1 LFYRLNGCCTK
12 FDLDQSAAYSLASYY
27 AQFVAI
33 KSATEMSHIVPDPV
47 DEDLLRRLE
56 RSGPRYTSYPT
67 ADRFVEAFG
76 PDAYRTW
83 TAKRNIGGIIRPLS
97 LYVHIPF
104 CDSPCFYCACNKII
118 TRDES
123 IVENYLHYLEQEI
136 AVQGELF
143 RSDPDVVQ
151 LHWGGGTPTYLKHDE
166 MRQLMAA
173 IRSHFR
179 LAAEGEYSVEIDP
192 RTADEET
199 MAVLADL
206 GFNRASFGVQ
216 DFDPVVQKAVN
227 RVQTRE
233 ETVCVVRAACREG
246 FKSVNIDLIYGL
258 PHQTVVGFNSTLD
271 SVIAMDPDRVS
282 IYSYAH
288 LPNRFKAQ
296 RRIHEANLP
305 DVGTKLQL
313 LGLAIKRMTDAGY
326 IYIGMDHFAKLDD
339 ELTQAQR
346 QGRLHRNFQGY
357 STYADCDMVALGV
370 SSIGKIGP
378 TYSQNFKELEDYY
391 ECLDRGLLPIMR
403 GIELTADDLVR
414 RAVIQTLMCH
424 FELSKEAIEKAH
436 VVEFD
441 NYFGPELLEL
451 EGFERQG
458 LLSLEDCWINVTQ
471 RGRFAI
477 RDICMVFDKYLRTDR
492 ERRSYSKLI

>member
-1 LFYRLNGCCTK
+1 MNNF
-12 FDLDQSAAYSLASYY
+12 
-27 AQFVAI
+27 
-33 KSATEMSHIVPDPV
+33 VPDPV
-47 DEDLLRRLE
+47 DADLLRRLE

-76 PDAYRTW
+76 PDAYRAW
-83 TAKRNIGGIIRPLS
+83 TAKRNIGGIIRPIS

-151 LHWGGGTPTYLKHDE
+151 LHWGGGTPTFLKHDE
-166 MRQLMAA
+166 LRQLMTV

-192 RTADEET
+192 RTADGET

-216 DFDPVVQKAVN
+216 DFDPAVQKAVN
-227 RVQTRE
+227 RIQTRE
-233 ETVCVVRAACREG
+233 ETLRVISAARDEG
-246 FKSVNIDLIYGL
+246 FKSINIDLIYGL

-296 RRIHEANLP
+296 RRINEANLP

-326 IYIGMDHFAKLDD
+326 IYIGMDHFAKPQD
-339 ELTQAQR
+339 ELALAQR

-441 NYFGPELLEL
+441 NYFALELLEL

>member
-1 LFYRLNGCCTK
+1 MFHCLSCCCTK
-12 FDLDQSAAYSLASYY
+12 FDLDQSAAHSLASYY
-27 AQFVAI
+27 AQFAAM
-33 KSATEMSHIVPDPV
+33 KSARKMSNIIPDPMGV
-47 DEDLLRRLE
+47 DADLLWRLE

-76 PDAYRTW
+76 PDAYRNW

-104 CDSPCFYCACNKII
+104 CSSPCFYCACNKIV
-118 TRDES
+118 TRDRGK
-123 IVENYLHYLEQEI
+123 VAHYLHYLLREI
-136 AVQGELF
+136 AMQGELF

-151 LHWGGGTPTYLKHDE
+151 LHWGGGTPTFLKHEE

-173 IRSHFR
+173 TRSYFR
-179 LAAEGEYSVEIDP
+179 MVAEGEYSVEIDP
-192 RTADEET
+192 RTVDEET
-199 MAVLADL
+199 MAVLAEL

-227 RVQTRE
+227 RIQTKE
-233 ETVCVVRAACREG
+233 ETLRVIRAARHEG
-246 FKSVNIDLIYGL
+246 FKSINIDLIYGL
-258 PHQTVVGFNSTLD
+258 PHQNVVSFNDTLD

-288 LPNRFKAQ
+288 LPTRFKGQ

-305 DVGTKLQL
+305 DAGTKLQL
-313 LGLAIKRMTDAGY
+313 LGLAIKRMIDAGY
-326 IYIGMDHFAKLDD
+326 IYIGMDHFAKPQD
-339 ELTQAQR
+339 ELAQAQR

-370 SSIGKIGP
+370 SAIGKIGP
-378 TYSQNFKELEDYY
+378 TYCQNFKELQDYY
-391 ECLDRGLLPIMR
+391 DCLDRRKLPIMR

-414 RAVIQTLMCH
+414 RAVIQSLMCH

-436 VVEFD
+436 VLEFD
-441 NYFGPELLEL
+441 NYFAPELEEL
-451 EGFERQG
+451 EGFECQG
-458 LLSLEDCWINVTQ
+458 
-471 RGRFAI
+471 
-477 RDICMVFDKYLRTDR
+477 
-492 ERRSYSKLI
+492 

>member
-1 LFYRLNGCCTK
+1 MHNLVKMMPT
-12 FDLDQSAAYSLASYY
+12 
-27 AQFVAI
+27 V
-33 KSATEMSHIVPDPV
+33 EMNNFVPDPLGV
-47 DEDLLRRLE
+47 DAGLLRRLE

-123 IVENYLHYLEQEI
+123 IVENYLRYLEQEI

-151 LHWGGGTPTYLKHDE
+151 LHWGGGTPTFLKHDE
-166 MRQLMAA
+166 LRQLMAV

-192 RTADEET
+192 RTADGET
-199 MAVLADL
+199 MAVLAEL

-233 ETVCVVRAACREG
+233 ETVRVIRAARHEG

-258 PHQTVVGFNSTLD
+258 PHQNVVSFNETLD
-271 SVIAMDPDRVS
+271 CVIAMDPDRVS

-296 RRIHEANLP
+296 RRINEANLP
-305 DVGTKLQL
+305 DAGTKLQL

-357 STYADCDMVALGV
+357 STYADCDLVALGV
-370 SSIGKIGP
+370 SAIGKIGP
-378 TYSQNFKELEDYY
+378 TYSQNFRTLEEYY
-391 ECLDRGLLPIMR
+391 DCLNRGLVPIMR

-414 RAVIQTLMCH
+414 RAVIQALMCH

-441 NYFGPELLEL
+441 NYFAPELLEL

-458 LLSLEDCWINVTQ
+458 LLTLEDCWINVTP

-477 RDICMVFDKYLRTDR
+477 RDICMVFDKYLRTDL
-492 ERRSYSKLI
+492 ERRRYSKLI

>member
-1 LFYRLNGCCTK
+1 MHNLVKMMPT
-12 FDLDQSAAYSLASYY
+12 
-27 AQFVAI
+27 V
-33 KSATEMSHIVPDPV
+33 EMNNFVPDPLGV
-47 DEDLLRRLE
+47 DAGLLRRLE

-123 IVENYLHYLEQEI
+123 IVENYLRYLEQEI

-151 LHWGGGTPTYLKHDE
+151 LHWGGGTPTFLKHDE
-166 MRQLMAA
+166 LRQLMAV

-192 RTADEET
+192 RTADGET
-199 MAVLADL
+199 MAVLAEL

-233 ETVCVVRAACREG
+233 ETVCVIRAARHEG

-258 PHQTVVGFNSTLD
+258 PHQNVVSFNETLD
-271 SVIAMDPDRVS
+271 CVIAMDPDRVS

-296 RRIHEANLP
+296 RRINEANLP
-305 DVGTKLQL
+305 DAGTKLQL

-357 STYADCDMVALGV
+357 STYADCDLVALGV
-370 SSIGKIGP
+370 SAIGKIGP
-378 TYSQNFKELEDYY
+378 TYSQNFRTLEEYY
-391 ECLDRGLLPIMR
+391 DCLNRGQLPIMR

-414 RAVIQTLMCH
+414 RAVIQALMCH

-441 NYFGPELLEL
+441 NYFAPELLEL

-458 LLSLEDCWINVTQ
+458 LLTLEDCWINVTP

-477 RDICMVFDKYLRTDR
+477 RDICMVFDKYLRTDL
-492 ERRSYSKLI
+492 ERRRYSKLI

>member
-1 LFYRLNGCCTK
+1 V
-12 FDLDQSAAYSLASYY
+12 AAAPSLIWINLPLA
-27 AQFVAI
+27 AWGHIMHNLV
-33 KSATEMSHIVPDPV
+33 KMMPTVEMNNFVPDPLGV
-47 DEDLLRRLE
+47 DAGLLRRLE

-123 IVENYLHYLEQEI
+123 IVENYLRYLEQEI

-151 LHWGGGTPTYLKHDE
+151 LHWGGGTPTFLKHDE
-166 MRQLMAA
+166 LRQLMAV

-192 RTADEET
+192 RTADGET
-199 MAVLADL
+199 MAVLAEL

-233 ETVCVVRAACREG
+233 ETVCVIRAARHEG

-258 PHQTVVGFNSTLD
+258 PHQNVVSFNETLD
-271 SVIAMDPDRVS
+271 CVIAMDPDRVS

-296 RRIHEANLP
+296 RRINEANLP
-305 DVGTKLQL
+305 DAGTKLQL

-357 STYADCDMVALGV
+357 STYADCDLVALGV
-370 SSIGKIGP
+370 SAIGKIGP
-378 TYSQNFKELEDYY
+378 TYSQNFRTLEEYY
-391 ECLDRGLLPIMR
+391 DCLNRGQLPIMR

-414 RAVIQTLMCH
+414 RAVIQALMCH

-441 NYFGPELLEL
+441 NYFAPELLEL

-458 LLSLEDCWINVTQ
+458 LLTLEDCWINVTP

-477 RDICMVFDKYLRTDR
+477 RDICMVFDKYLRTDL
-492 ERRSYSKLI
+492 ERRRYSKLI

>member
-1 LFYRLNGCCTK
+1 MSKPASGH
-12 FDLDQSAAYSLASYY
+12 LDMDA
-27 AQFVAI
+27 
-33 KSATEMSHIVPDPV
+33 
-47 DEDLLRRLE
+47 DLLLRLE

-76 PDAYRTW
+76 PDAYRAW

-104 CDSPCFYCACNKII
+104 CGSPCFYCACNRII
-118 TRDES
+118 SRDES
-123 IVENYLHYLEQEI
+123 IVENYLHYLEREI
-136 AVQGELF
+136 VMQGELF
-143 RSDPDVVQ
+143 HSSPDVTQ
-151 LHWGGGTPTYLKHDE
+151 LHWGGGTPTFLKHEE
-166 MRQLMAA
+166 MRQLMAM
-173 IRSHFR
+173 IHRHFR
-179 LAAEGEYSVEIDP
+179 LATEGEYSVEIDP
-192 RTADEET
+192 RTADGET
-199 MAVLADL
+199 MAVLAEL

-227 RVQTRE
+227 RIQTRE
-233 ETVCVVRAACREG
+233 ETLHVVRAARREG
-246 FKSVNIDLIYGL
+246 FRSINIDLIYGL
-258 PHQTVVGFNSTLD
+258 PHQNVGGFNSTLE

-288 LPNRFKAQ
+288 LPGRFKAQ
-296 RRIHEANLP
+296 RRINEADLP
-305 DVGTKLQL
+305 DTGAKLKL
-313 LGLAIKRMTDAGY
+313 LELAIKRMTEAGY
-326 IYIGMDHFAKLDD
+326 IYIGMDHFAKPQD
-339 ELTQAQR
+339 ELALAQR

-357 STYADCDMVALGV
+357 STYADCDLVALGV
-370 SSIGKIGP
+370 SAIGKIGP

-441 NYFGPELLEL
+441 NYFAPELLEL
-451 EGFERQG
+451 ESFERQR
-458 LLSLEDCWINVTQ
+458 LLTLEDCWINVTP

-477 RDICMVFDKYLRTDR
+477 RDICMVFDKYLRTDLEHSR
-492 ERRSYSKLI
+492 YSKLI

>member
-1 LFYRLNGCCTK
+1 
-12 FDLDQSAAYSLASYY
+12 
-27 AQFVAI
+27 
-33 KSATEMSHIVPDPV
+33 MSNFVPDPMGV
-47 DEDLLRRLE
+47 DADLLWRLE

-76 PDAYRTW
+76 PDAYRAW

-104 CDSPCFYCACNKII
+104 CSSPCFYCGCNKIV
-118 TRDES
+118 TRDRS
-123 IVENYLHYLEQEI
+123 KVAHYLHYLLREI
-136 AVQGELF
+136 AMQGELF
-143 RSDPDVVQ
+143 HSDPDVVQ
-151 LHWGGGTPTYLKHDE
+151 LHWGGGTPTFLEHEE

-173 IRSHFR
+173 TRSHFR

-192 RTADEET
+192 RTVDEET
-199 MAVLADL
+199 MAVLAEL

-227 RVQTRE
+227 REQTRE
-233 ETVCVVRAACREG
+233 ETLRVIRAARREG

-258 PHQTVVGFNSTLD
+258 PHQNVVSFNETLD
-271 SVIAMDPDRVS
+271 YVIAMDPDRVS

-288 LPNRFKAQ
+288 LPNLFKGQ
-296 RRIHEANLP
+296 RRINEANLP
-305 DVGTKLQL
+305 DAGTKLQL
-313 LGLAIKRMTDAGY
+313 LALAIKRMIDAGY
-326 IYIGMDHFAKLDD
+326 IYIGMDHFAKPQD
-339 ELTQAQR
+339 ELAQAQR
-346 QGRLHRNFQGY
+346 QGRLQRNFQGY
-357 STYADCDMVALGV
+357 STYPDCDMVALGV
-370 SSIGKIGP
+370 SAIGKIGP
-378 TYSQNFKELEDYY
+378 TYSQNFKNLKDYY
-391 ECLDRGLLPIMR
+391 DCLDRVQLPIMR

-414 RAVIQTLMCH
+414 RAVIHALMCH

-441 NYFGPELLEL
+441 NYFATEL
-451 EGFERQG
+451 EELQGFERQG
-458 LLSLEDCWINVTQ
+458 LLTLEERWINVTP

-492 ERRSYSKLI
+492 EHRRYSKQI

>member
-1 LFYRLNGCCTK
+1 MHNLVKMMPT
-12 FDLDQSAAYSLASYY
+12 
-27 AQFVAI
+27 V
-33 KSATEMSHIVPDPV
+33 EMNNFVPDPLGV
-47 DEDLLRRLE
+47 DAGLLRRLE

-123 IVENYLHYLEQEI
+123 IVENYLRYLEQEI

-151 LHWGGGTPTYLKHDE
+151 LHWGGGTPTFLKHDE
-166 MRQLMAA
+166 LRQLMAV

-192 RTADEET
+192 RTADGET
-199 MAVLADL
+199 MAVLAEL

-233 ETVCVVRAACREG
+233 ETVCVIRAARHEG

-258 PHQTVVGFNSTLD
+258 PHQNVVSFNETLD
-271 SVIAMDPDRVS
+271 CVIAMDPDRVS

-296 RRIHEANLP
+296 RRINEANLP
-305 DVGTKLQL
+305 DAGTKLQL

-357 STYADCDMVALGV
+357 STYADCDLVALGV
-370 SSIGKIGP
+370 SAIGKIGP
-378 TYSQNFKELEDYY
+378 TYSQNFRTLEEYY
-391 ECLDRGLLPIMR
+391 DCLNRGLVPIMR

-414 RAVIQTLMCH
+414 RAVIQALMCH

-441 NYFGPELLEL
+441 NYFAPELLEL

-458 LLSLEDCWINVTQ
+458 LLTLEDCWINVTP

-477 RDICMVFDKYLRTDR
+477 RDICMVFDKYLRTDL
-492 ERRSYSKLI
+492 ERRRYSKLI